1 MKTCKIYEVIEIFV
15 IEKLNK
21 EKIIQLR
28 ISIPAKKL
36 SGGSIFETRVCIQNF
51 VYFFVKV

>member
-28 ISIPAKKL
+28 ISVFRL
-36 SGGSIFETRVCIQNF
+36 LFR
-51 VYFFVKV
+51 